1 MKKSMMVTGISLA
14 VLGAMGYGAWMM
26 FKNQN
31 PTEAHALQKDMNK
44 MSKNV
49 AKSKKTCFGLFSY

>member
-1 MKKSMMVTGISLA
+1 MSKKGMMTTGLSLV

-26 FKNQN
+26 YKNKYPN
-31 PTEAHALQKDMNK
+31 NAKALEKNMNR

-49 AKSKKTCFGLFSY
+49 AKSMEDMM

>member
-31 PTEAHALQKDMNK
+31 PTEAHELQKNMNK

-49 AKSKKTCFGLFSY
+49 AKSMENMM